1 MAVEWISGHDRQA
14 LNEWAEQLQIYGGM
28 DNTMKKSVR
37 NVLVGLIIVFGL
49 IIVLSLSAC
58 SNKGNAEAKSLY
70 EQGLEIVRLM
80 SEMTQTEGYVDVYT
94 GNGEVKAVIQSISAG
109 DYSSPKA
116 VYAISVA
123 DDDLAAMVELNRLD
137 NVSDEL
143 KKFLLQRSRSA
154 LMTQI
159 NSMSGVE
166 NLAATSVCTAGKSFV
181 SENAAED
188 AIYLY
193 TYENARPIAVTFT
206 IGENQAVSAT
216 GMFVMY
222 DGFTCGSVAEIESFF
237 SDITVNVSEVL
248 PEK

>member
-1 MAVEWISGHDRQA
+1 
-14 LNEWAEQLQIYGGM
+14 
-28 DNTMKKSVR
+28 MKKSIR
-37 NVLVGLIIVFGL
+37 NVLIGL

-58 SNKGNAEAKSLY
+58 SDKGNAERKSLY
-70 EQGLEIVRLM
+70 EQGLEIVQLL
-80 SEMTQTEGYVDVYT
+80 SEMTQTEGYADVYT
-94 GNGEVKAVIQSISAG
+94 GNSEVKAVIQSISTS

-116 VYAISVA
+116 VYAISAA
-123 DDDLAAMVELNRLD
+123 DDDLAAMVELNRLG

-143 KKFLLQRSRSA
+143 KNFLLRRARSA

-166 NLAATSVCTAGKSFV
+166 NLAASSVCTAGKSFV
-181 SENAAED
+181 SENTAED
-188 AIYLY
+188 VIYLY

-206 IGENQAVSAT
+206 IGENHSVSAS

-222 DGFTCGSVAEIESFF
+222 DGFTCGSAAEIESFF
-237 SDITVNVSEVL
+237 SDISVDVSEVL

>member
-1 MAVEWISGHDRQA
+1 ME
-14 LNEWAEQLQIYGGM
+14 
-28 DNTMKKSVR
+28 KSTK
-37 NVLVGLIIVFGL
+37 NVLIGL
-49 IIVLSLSAC
+49 IIVLSLTAC
-58 SNKGNAEAKSLY
+58 SGKSNTEAKSLY
-70 EQGLEIVRLM
+70 EQGLEIVQLL
-80 SEMTQTEGYVDVYT
+80 SEMTQTEGYADVYT
-94 GNGEVKAVIQSISAG
+94 GNSEVKAVIQSISTG

-123 DDDLAAMVELNRLD
+123 DDDLAAMVELNRLG

-143 KKFLLQRSRSA
+143 KNFLLRRARSA

-166 NLAATSVCTAGKSFV
+166 NLAASSVCTAGKSFV
-181 SENAAED
+181 SENTAED
-188 AIYLY
+188 VIYLY

-206 IGENQAVSAT
+206 IGENHSVSAS

-222 DGFTCGSVAEIESFF
+222 DGFTCGSAAEIESFF
-237 SDITVNVSEVL
+237 SDISVDVSEVL

>member
-1 MAVEWISGHDRQA
+1 MCGHNQQFLSEWVNRINA
-14 LNEWAEQLQIYGGM
+14 IYEGTKNAM
-28 DNTMKKSVR
+28 EKSTK
-37 NVLVGLIIVFGL
+37 NVLIGL
-49 IIVLSLSAC
+49 IIVLSLTAC
-58 SNKGNAEAKSLY
+58 SGKSDAEAKSLY
-70 EQGLEIVRLM
+70 EQGLEIVQLL
-80 SEMTQTEGYVDVYT
+80 SEMTQTEGYADVYT
-94 GNGEVKAVIQSISAG
+94 GNSEVKAVIQSISTG
-109 DYSSPKA
+109 DYSSPKV

-123 DDDLAAMVELNRLD
+123 DDDLAAMVELNRLG

-143 KKFLLQRSRSA
+143 KNFLLRRARSA

-166 NLAATSVCTAGKSFV
+166 NLAASSVCTAGKSFV

-188 AIYLY
+188 VIYLY

-206 IGENQAVSAT
+206 IGENHSVSAS

-222 DGFTCGSVAEIESFF
+222 DGFTCGSAAEIESFF
-237 SDITVNVSEVL
+237 SDISVDVSEVL

>member
-1 MAVEWISGHDRQA
+1 
-14 LNEWAEQLQIYGGM
+14 
-28 DNTMKKSVR
+28 MKKSIK
-37 NVLVGLIIVFGL
+37 NVLLCLIIIF
-49 IIVLSLSAC
+49 SLSAC
-58 SNKGNAEAKSLY
+58 SDKGNAEAKSLY
-70 EQGLEIVRLM
+70 EQGLEIVQLM
-80 SEMTQTEGYVDVYT
+80 SEMTQTEGYADVYT
-94 GNGEVKAVIQSISAG
+94 GNSEVKAVIQGISAG
-109 DYSSPKA
+109 DYSSPQA

-188 AIYLY
+188 VIYLY

>member
-1 MAVEWISGHDRQA
+1 
-14 LNEWAEQLQIYGGM
+14 
-28 DNTMKKSVR
+28 MKKSIR
-37 NVLVGLIIVFGL
+37 NVLIGL

-58 SNKGNAEAKSLY
+58 SDKGNAERKSLY
-70 EQGLEIVRLM
+70 EQGLEIVQLL
-80 SEMTQTEGYVDVYT
+80 SEMTQTEGYADVYT
-94 GNGEVKAVIQSISAG
+94 GNSEVKAVIQSISTG
-109 DYSSPKA
+109 DYSSPKV

-123 DDDLAAMVELNRLD
+123 DDDLAAMVELNRLG

-143 KKFLLQRSRSA
+143 KNFLLRRARSA

-166 NLAATSVCTAGKSFV
+166 NLAASSVCTAGKSFV

-188 AIYLY
+188 VIYLY

-206 IGENQAVSAT
+206 IGENHSVSAS

-222 DGFTCGSVAEIESFF
+222 DGFTCGSAAEIESFF
-237 SDITVNVSEVL
+237 SDISVDVSEVL

>member
-1 MAVEWISGHDRQA
+1 MRKSIK
-14 LNEWAEQLQIYGGM
+14 
-28 DNTMKKSVR
+28 NT
-37 NVLVGLIIVFGL
+37 LIGL
-49 IIVLSLSAC
+49 IIVLSLTAC
-58 SNKGNAEAKSLY
+58 SGKSNTEAKSLY
-70 EQGLEIVRLM
+70 EQGLEIVQLL
-80 SEMTQTEGYVDVYT
+80 SEMTQTEGYADVYT
-94 GNGEVKAVIQSISAG
+94 GNSEVKAVIQSISTG
-109 DYSSPKA
+109 DYSSPKT

-123 DDDLAAMVELNRLD
+123 DDDLAAMVELNRLG

-143 KKFLLQRSRSA
+143 KNFLLRRARSA

-166 NLAATSVCTAGKSFV
+166 NLAASSVCTAGKSFV

-188 AIYLY
+188 VIYLY

-206 IGENQAVSAT
+206 IGENHSVSAS

-222 DGFTCGSVAEIESFF
+222 DGFTCGSAAEIESFF
-237 SDITVNVSEVL
+237 SDISVDVSEVL

>member
-1 MAVEWISGHDRQA
+1 
-14 LNEWAEQLQIYGGM
+14 M
-28 DNTMKKSVR
+28 DNTMKKSIR
-37 NVLVGLIIVFGL
+37 NVLIGLIIVLGL
-49 IIVLSLSAC
+49 VIVLSLSAC

-70 EQGLEIVRLM
+70 EQGLEIVQLM

-94 GNGEVKAVIQSISAG
+94 GNSEVKGVIQSISAG

-143 KKFLLQRSRSA
+143 KKFLLQRAHSA

-181 SENAAED
+181 NENAED
-188 AIYLY
+188 VIYLY
-193 TYENARPIAVTFT
+193 TYENARPVAVTFSV
-206 IGENQAVSAT
+206 GENQAVSAS
-216 GMFVMY
+216 GMFIMY
-222 DGFTCGSVAEIESFF
+222 DGFTCGSAAEIESFF
-237 SDITVNVSEVL
+237 SDISVDVSEVV

>member
-1 MAVEWISGHDRQA
+1 MQMYERTEDP
-14 LNEWAEQLQIYGGM
+14 
-28 DNTMKKSVR
+28 MKKSIR
-37 NVLVGLIIVFGL
+37 NMLIGLV
-49 IIVLSLSAC
+49 IVLSLTAC
-58 SNKGNAEAKSLY
+58 SDKSAVEAKSLY
-70 EQGLEIVRLM
+70 EQGLEIVQLL
-80 SEMTQTEGYVDVYT
+80 SEMTQTEGYADVYT
-94 GNGEVKAVIQSISAG
+94 GNSEVKAVIQSISTG
-109 DYSSPKA
+109 DYSSPKV

-123 DDDLAAMVELNRLD
+123 DDDLAAMVELNRLG

-143 KKFLLQRSRSA
+143 KNFLLRRARSA

-166 NLAATSVCTAGKSFV
+166 NLAASSVCTAGKSFV

-188 AIYLY
+188 VIYLY

-206 IGENQAVSAT
+206 IGENHSVSAS

-222 DGFTCGSVAEIESFF
+222 DGFTCGSAAEIESFF
-237 SDITVNVSEVL
+237 SDISVDVSEVL

>member
-1 MAVEWISGHDRQA
+1 
-14 LNEWAEQLQIYGGM
+14 
-28 DNTMKKSVR
+28 MKKSIR
-37 NVLVGLIIVFGL
+37 NVLIGL

-58 SNKGNAEAKSLY
+58 SDKGNAERKSLY
-70 EQGLEIVRLM
+70 EQGLEIVQLL
-80 SEMTQTEGYVDVYT
+80 SEMTQTEGYADVYT
-94 GNGEVKAVIQSISAG
+94 GNSEVKAVIQSISTG

-123 DDDLAAMVELNRLD
+123 DDDLAAMVELNRLG

-143 KKFLLQRSRSA
+143 KNFLLRRARSA

-166 NLAATSVCTAGKSFV
+166 NLAASSVCTAGKSFV
-181 SENAAED
+181 NENAAED
-188 AIYLY
+188 VIYLY

-206 IGENQAVSAT
+206 IGENHSVSAS

-222 DGFTCGSVAEIESFF
+222 DGFTCGSAAEIESFF
-237 SDITVNVSEVL
+237 SDISVDVSEVL

>member
-1 MAVEWISGHDRQA
+1 
-14 LNEWAEQLQIYGGM
+14 
-28 DNTMKKSVR
+28 MKKSIR
-37 NVLVGLIIVFGL
+37 NVLIGL

-58 SNKGNAEAKSLY
+58 SDKGNAERKSLY
-70 EQGLEIVRLM
+70 EQGLEIVQLL
-80 SEMTQTEGYVDVYT
+80 SEMTQTEGYADVYT
-94 GNGEVKAVIQSISAG
+94 GNSEVKAVIQSISTS

-116 VYAISVA
+116 VYAISAA
-123 DDDLAAMVELNRLD
+123 DDDLAAMVELNRLG

-143 KKFLLQRSRSA
+143 KNFLLRRARSA

-166 NLAATSVCTAGKSFV
+166 NLAASSVCTAGKSFV

-188 AIYLY
+188 VIYLY

-206 IGENQAVSAT
+206 IGENHSVSAS

-222 DGFTCGSVAEIESFF
+222 DGFTCGSAAEIESFF
-237 SDITVNVSEVL
+237 SDISVDVSEVL